1 MDELPKEEFWKIYE
15 LLPEQLK
22 EAIFSVQTADNIAT
36 ACQVA
41 GVTDSR
47 ESLVG
52 KLTGRVL
59 LGLISP
65 EQFENELVTQA
76 ELSAQQAAQVA
87 HQLQRLVF
95 APVKEQMAAL
105 YESPLDAPSAAPDAP
120 EQSLPQRNAE
130 DPYREEVG

>member
-1 MDELPKEEFWKIYE
+1 MDELPQEEIWKSYE

-95 APVKEQMAAL
+95 APVKEQLAAL
-105 YESPLDAPSAAPDAP
+105 YESLLNTPTAAPDAP
-120 EQSLPQRNAE
+120 EQSSARRNTD
-130 DPYREEVG
+130 DPYREDVG